1 MSRDTDA
8 RVRERELGLLRLRR
22 VTRSVAA
29 VAVGGCAAF
38 AGIAAASSS
47 TPATTSGAA
56 KKVIAGGTN
65 ATRKGTTAAPPTVAA
80 PATAPTFAPSPP
92 VTASGGS

>member
-1 MSRDTDA
+1 MSRHTDA

-22 VTRSVAA
+22 VTRSVVA

-38 AGIAAASSS
+38 AGIAAVSKS
-47 TPATTSGAA
+47 TAATTNAGGS
-56 KKVIAGGTN
+56 KVIVNGTIAN
-65 ATRKGTTAAPPTVAA
+65 KKATAAPPTVAA